1 MNYTKLAH
9 DAAYSD
15 SNDLAVR
22 TVWDKILRECLWN
35 CYRSI
40 NLMDI
45 KND

>member
-22 TVWDKILRECLWN
+22 TVWDKILKGSACE
-35 CYRSI
+35 I
-40 NLMDI
+40 AIDP
-45 KND
+45 